1 MIAIRSLL
9 IPTLMAAALAM
20 AGCDELA
27 TGEKLQSVSVSENEA
42 GGYGPVLLALTP
54 EMSPV
59 AINFRAEHGDDP
71 AEIGKW
77 NAYRAALS
85 KDGQEVASGQFNINR
100 TGTTD
105 APQGAPYLLHNM
117 LTVRPSEAGDYELV
131 ITPIKPVEVRL
142 TATQIEVRR
151 NVRSDDAL
159 R

>member
-1 MIAIRSLL
+1 MIAIRNLL
-9 IPTLMAAALAM
+9 IPALVAAALVM

-27 TGEKLQSVSVSENEA
+27 TGEKVESVSVSENEA
-42 GGYGPVLLALTP
+42 GGYGPVRLTLTP

-59 AINFRAEHGDDP
+59 AINFRADLGDDP

-85 KDGQEVASGQFNINR
+85 KDGQEVASGQFNLNR

-131 ITPIKPVEVRL
+131 ITPTQPVEVRL
-142 TATQIEVRR
+142 TATRIDVRR
-151 NVRSDDAL
+151 NVRSDDTL

>member
-85 KDGQEVASGQFNINR
+85 KDGQEVASGQFNLNR